1 MIVFNTSWREKS
13 FCPLKRG
20 SASLVENCAMIQ
32 KVTMFN
38 ISRKSKT
45 SLNRKELS
53 PSGRYLEGAKV
64 DNVCLSMPEPGP
76 QDKILVVVAHPD
88 DEWLACSGFLQ
99 RAVKNGAK
107 TKVVIVTLGEWSQA
121 YSYLDNGRMK
131 SFFASLGKKRAK
143 ETLAAMKKIGL
154 SADSR
159 PASLGPP
166 YGGASL
172 STGRAGGK
180 TEDVVFLG
188 YPGGHLQTLFKKN
201 WTEAFYVN
209 YLKSDK
215 VVFDF
220 ALEPGAPFSGE
231 KLYESIKKIIVEF
244 KPNAMI
250 THSPLDTNKDHETV
264 YWLVKDSLEWFND
277 AHHKKLKLKSET
289 FFFLV
294 HNRGYSFSGKDAL
307 NQRLSPPRRFLS
319 REFIWHS
326 FELNKDELKIK
337 KTSMLKYKTQ
347 LKNPYLNVLLNSF
360 CRQNELF
367 YQEK

>member
-1 MIVFNTSWREKS
+1 
-13 FCPLKRG
+13 
-20 SASLVENCAMIQ
+20 
-32 KVTMFN
+32 MFN
-38 ISRKSKT
+38 ISKKPKPFFSRKK
-45 SLNRKELS
+45 LS
-53 PSGRYLEGAKV
+53 SSGKRLEATKAG
-64 DNVCLSMPEPGP
+64 NICLSMPEPGP
-76 QDKILVVVAHPD
+76 QDSILIIVAHPD

-99 RAVKNGAK
+99 RAVKNGAR
-107 TKVVIVTLGEWSQA
+107 TRVVIVTLGEWSQA

-143 ETLAAMKKIGL
+143 ETLSAMKKIGL
-154 SADSR
+154 RNGDII
-159 PASLGPP
+159 
-166 YGGASL
+166 
-172 STGRAGGK
+172 
-180 TEDVVFLG
+180 FLG

-220 ALEPGAPFSGE
+220 AFEPGALFSGE
-231 KLYESIKKIIVEF
+231 KLHESIKKIINEF
-244 KPNAMI
+244 KPNVMI
-250 THSPLDTNKDHETV
+250 THSPLDTHKDHETV
-264 YWLVKDSLEWFND
+264 YWLAKDSLEWFNG
-277 AHHKKLKLKSET
+277 ACHKELKLSAKGGKPEAY
-289 FFFLV
+289 FFLV

-307 NQRLSPPRRFLS
+307 NHYLSPPRRFLS

-367 YQEK
+367 YTED